1 MKQVPRGDAP
11 YPKLFAGRNW
21 EVPVP
26 SRETV
31 MGFLAVL
38 GVSLALHGLVL
49 WLCAVLR
56 G

>member
-1 MKQVPRGDAP
+1 MTPAPRIDPP
-11 YPKLFAGRNW
+11 YRKLFGGRNW

-31 MGFLAVL
+31 IGFLAVL
-38 GVSLALHGLVL
+38 AVSLALHGLVL
-49 WLCAVLR
+49 WLCALLR